1 MMDAGS
7 HAVECWFW
15 ASSNLRSTDE
25 LGCDVRR
32 LEQGGFTHDQ
42 AVSVSEVFQDEI
54 VDKIATKEYVELVLK
69 REVALLE
76 NRITSKFNTL
86 IMWLAGIAILQ
97 TATIIFGTA
106 GLVRLLS

>member
-1 MMDAGS
+1 MSLSD
-7 HAVECWFW
+7 
-15 ASSNLRSTDE
+15 
-25 LGCDVRR
+25 
-32 LEQGGFTHDQ
+32 
-42 AVSVSEVFQDEI
+42 VFQDEI
-54 VDKIATKEYVELVLK
+54 IEKIATKEYVDLVIK

-106 GLVRLLS
+106 GLIRLLSP

>member
-1 MMDAGS
+1 M
-7 HAVECWFW
+7 
-15 ASSNLRSTDE
+15 NLAAI
-25 LGCDVRR
+25 VRR

-42 AVSVSEVFQDEI
+42 AMSLSEVCQDEI
-54 VDKIATKEYVELVLK
+54 IDKIATKEYVDLVIR
-69 REVALLE
+69 REIALLE

-106 GLVRLLS
+106 GLIRLLSSTP